1 MEESRERAKDE
12 EKYTCEKLT
21 KVDITIM
28 EKVKNQ
34 RKVSKYMTLL
44 KRKNNNNKNE
54 TEKKEII
61 LT

>member
-34 RKVSKYMTLL
+34 RTSIQVHDSP
-44 KRKNNNNKNE
+44 E
-54 TEKKEII
+54 EEKQQQK
-61 LT
+61 